1 MAPIQYIVPADL
13 TDLPKRVLYTSSFL
27 SFTEADGKAI
37 EASGPLIAPLLQDIL
52 NGIYSH
58 LLSFDITAKAFLPK
72 TANDSEHDK
81 DAAKVE
87 DLTLEHGHIGRQM
100 NFLRNYLL
108 KIVSNKDWTPESKL
122 FLYMNQV
129 GVMHTGAP
137 GFKYR
142 EKRPEVRV
150 EYMHM
155 GILLGH
161 VVNMLIDAVM
171 DMENY
176 FLIAPRGHKCE
187 ISL

>member
-1 MAPIQYIVPADL
+1 M
-13 TDLPKRVLYTSSFL
+13 
-27 SFTEADGKAI
+27 
-37 EASGPLIAPLLQDIL
+37 
-52 NGIYSH
+52 
-58 LLSFDITAKAFLPK
+58 PK
-72 TANDSEHDK
+72 TANDFDHDK
-81 DAAKVE
+81 DAAKLE

-100 NFLRNYLL
+100 NFLRSYLL
-108 KIVSNKDWTPESKL
+108 KIVGNKDWTSESKL

-171 DMENY
+171 GMEQVDVPTKTAVLKAWNKLLWIQNDLFARQY
-176 FLIAPRGHKCE
+176 VIDRDTGEQPAGIAHANGK
-187 ISL
+187 I